1 MEVFLTVVIKMP
13 SSVSTTSIR
22 PDETHRTQPAFPDG
36 FSTAYFTWFIMDLG
50 WHRYS
55 WFLIP
60 ASTIWIFALLASS
73 F

>member
-13 SSVSTTSIR
+13 SSIARTPIR
-22 PDETHRTQPAFPDG
+22 LDETHRTQPAFPDG
-36 FSTAYFTWFIMDLG
+36 FSAAYFTWFILDLG
-50 WHRYS
+50 WHGYS

-60 ASTIWIFALLASS
+60 ASTIWIFALPASP